1 MSTEATSLYEAVGG
15 FAFFASLVDRFYEG
29 VARDP
34 DLLAIYP
41 EPDDLAPARRRLA
54 LFLAEYWGGP
64 PTYSQERGH
73 PRLRMRHADFPIG
86 GSERDAW
93 LAHMRAAVEQ
103 LDPPED
109 IARPLLEYFAMGA
122 EAVRNR

>member
-1 MSTEATSLYEAVGG
+1 MSTEPTSLYEAVGG
-15 FAFFASLVDRFYEG
+15 FAFFESLVDRFYDG
-29 VARDP
+29 VAGDA

-41 EPDDLAPARRRLA
+41 EPADLAPARRRLA

-64 PTYSQERGH
+64 PTYSNERGH

-86 GSERDAW
+86 EAERNAW
-93 LAHMRAAVEQ
+93 VAHMRAAVED
-103 LDPPED
+103 LDPPEE